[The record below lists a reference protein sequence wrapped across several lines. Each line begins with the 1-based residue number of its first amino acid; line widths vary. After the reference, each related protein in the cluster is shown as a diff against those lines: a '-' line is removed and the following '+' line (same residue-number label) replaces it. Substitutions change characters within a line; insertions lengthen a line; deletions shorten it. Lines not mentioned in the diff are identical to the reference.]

1 MKITLKLIDR
11 SNYNE
16 CIALRTGEGQERFV
30 APNICSLVQA
40 AYEPDLFPLA
50 IYREETMV
58 GFLLYDFDWE
68 AGGWSVSRLM
78 VDARWQNQGIGARA
92 LEQFLLY
99 FQRKHGDLPLYTSA
113 EVENTVA
120 IALYEKAGFTRRETF
135 SYEIDGAVYHEVRML
150 RMPGPSPAQKNGTE

>member
-1 MKITLKLIDR
+1 MKVTLRPIDR

-50 IYREETMV
+50 IYRDETMV

-68 AGGWSVSRLM
+68 IGGWSMSRLM
-78 VDARWQNQGIGARA
+78 VDARYQGQGIGSAAVRK
-92 LEQFLLY
+92 FLDIFY
-99 FQRKHGDLPLYTSA
+99 CKHGKVPLYTSA
-113 EVENTVA
+113 EMENSIA
-120 IALYEKAGFTRRETF
+120 IALYEKMGFVRGEPFTYEQDGET
-135 SYEIDGAVYHEVRML
+135 YTELRML
-150 RMPGPSPAQKNGTE
+150 LMP

>member
-1 MKITLKLIDR
+1 MKITLKPIDR

-50 IYREETMV
+50 IYRDETMV

-68 AGGWSVSRLM
+68 VGGWSMSRLM
-78 VDARWQNQGIGARA
+78 VDARWQKQGIGSLA

-99 FQRKHGDLPLYTSA
+99 FRRKHGELPLYTSA
-113 EVENTVA
+113 EVENAAA
-120 IALYEKAGFTRRETF
+120 ISLYEKAGFARRETF
-135 SYEIDGAVYHEVRML
+135 SYEMDGVTYTEVRML
-150 RMPGPSPAQKNGTE
+150 RLLQSGPAQ